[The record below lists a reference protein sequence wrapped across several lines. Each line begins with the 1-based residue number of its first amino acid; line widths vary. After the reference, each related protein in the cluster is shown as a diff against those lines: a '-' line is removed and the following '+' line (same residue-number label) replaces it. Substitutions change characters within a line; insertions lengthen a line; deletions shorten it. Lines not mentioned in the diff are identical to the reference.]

1 MTSHTWQTILA
12 VSLALNGSLLAGY
25 RFYRMKKGGPKADAI
40 GGAVLGGI
48 LLALAVFVA
57 LDTDWARW
65 PALVYALLFGLIVMP
80 VWVLGVLIPLRPGAP
95 DWGFTGVYWTTLF
108 LIAAAAL
115 LA

>member
-12 VSLALNGSLLAGY
+12 ITLVLNGGLIAGY

-40 GGAVLGGI
+40 GGAVLGIVLLGFAI
-48 LLALAVFVA
+48 LIA
-57 LDTDWARW
+57 LDAGWARW
-65 PALVYALLFGLIVMP
+65 PALVYALLFGVIVMP
-80 VWVLGVLIPLRPGAP
+80 IWVLGVLIPLRPGAP
-95 DWGFTGVYWTTLF
+95 DWTFTSVYWATLF